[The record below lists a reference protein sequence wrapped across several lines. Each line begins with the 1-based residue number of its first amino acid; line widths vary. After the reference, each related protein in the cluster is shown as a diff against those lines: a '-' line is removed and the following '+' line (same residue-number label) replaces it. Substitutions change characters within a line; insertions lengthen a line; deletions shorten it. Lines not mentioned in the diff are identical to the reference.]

1 MNKLSE
7 DEKSSDFFEKTLD
20 KSTGLWYY
28 NIRKRKEQQKM
39 VIMSI
44 RLPNRTE
51 YRVMESLWAANLVAI
66 NLIRNHSEIEYIR
79 LYDKATGETKTYKR
93 G

>member
-1 MNKLSE
+1 MI
-7 DEKSSDFFEKTLD
+7 T
-20 KSTGLWYY
+20 
-28 NIRKRKEQQKM
+28 
-39 VIMSI
+39 MSI

-66 NLIRNHSEIEYIR
+66 NLIRHHEEIEYIR
-79 LYDKATGETKTYKR
+79 LYNKATGETKIYKQ